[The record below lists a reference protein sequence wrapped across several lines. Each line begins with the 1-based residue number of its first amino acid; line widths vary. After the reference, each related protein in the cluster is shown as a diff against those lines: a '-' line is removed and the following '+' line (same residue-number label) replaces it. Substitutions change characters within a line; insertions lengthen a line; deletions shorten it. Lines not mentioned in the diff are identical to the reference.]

1 MLNVNPWRCAQRFKV
16 RIGDIRNHGWL
27 LVYNTHQPASDNHKF
42 PSNMRTN
49 FCKAI
54 TRDATAVA
62 KEDGD
67 VMGFVLMGDA
77 NCTEV
82 IWTTALWEVEGSS
95 CGGPLHL
102 WIRGKCVQ
110 KGVNQKKATSG
121 LQWEAI

>member
-1 MLNVNPWRCAQRFKV
+1 MLQSTHKQPQIHWHSTCVAAFVPDLHVQVLPRIDEMPRVGPWRCAQRFLL
-16 RIGDIRNHGWL
+16 RMGDAQSNGWL

-54 TRDATAVA
+54 TRDAIAVA

-67 VMGFVLMGDA
+67 IIGFVLMGDA

-82 IWTTALWEVEGSS
+82 IWTTA
-95 CGGPLHL
+95 
-102 WIRGKCVQ
+102 
-110 KGVNQKKATSG
+110 
-121 LQWEAI
+121 